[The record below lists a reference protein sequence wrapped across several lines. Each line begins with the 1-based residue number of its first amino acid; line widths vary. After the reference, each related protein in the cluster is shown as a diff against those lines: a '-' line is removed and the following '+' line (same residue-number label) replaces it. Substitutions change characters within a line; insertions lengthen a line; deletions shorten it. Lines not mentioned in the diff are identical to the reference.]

1 MTPTDSNPLAY
12 AIALDE
18 TFFKD
23 SPKERL
29 RVAVDVENRS
39 EIDMYA
45 HAPAL
50 LPYGT
55 AVFVEERIVLNGS

>member
-1 MTPTDSNPLAY
+1 MVAPTRMS
-12 AIALDE
+12 E
-18 TFFKD
+18 RTFAD
-23 SPKERL
+23 YRIT

-50 LPYGT
+50 LPYGA
-55 AVFVEERIVLNGS
+55 AVFVKERIVLNGS